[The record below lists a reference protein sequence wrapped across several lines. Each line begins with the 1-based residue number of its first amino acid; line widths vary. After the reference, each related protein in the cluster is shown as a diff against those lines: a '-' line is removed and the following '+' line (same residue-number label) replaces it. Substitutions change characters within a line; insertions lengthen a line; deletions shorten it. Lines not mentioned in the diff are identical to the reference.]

1 MDELE
6 KCMQL
11 KKTITWN
18 SGNKIW
24 ESGWVN
30 FKKCDGKWNQGSWTT
45 YKPKE
50 NGTMDEHG
58 ETQQW
63 MNARK

>member
-6 KCMQL
+6 KCD
-11 KKTITWN
+11 
-18 SGNKIW
+18 S
-24 ESGWVN
+24 
-30 FKKCDGKWNQGSWTT
+30 KWNQGSWTT

-63 MNARK
+63 MKARKQGNG